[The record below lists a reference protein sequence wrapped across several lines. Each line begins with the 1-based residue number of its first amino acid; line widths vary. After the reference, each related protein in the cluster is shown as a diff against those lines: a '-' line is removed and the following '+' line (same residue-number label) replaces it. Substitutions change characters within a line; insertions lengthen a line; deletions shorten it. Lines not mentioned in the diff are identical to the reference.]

1 MEISIKSFKLKIEFS
16 FVLILCAAVMLG
28 ADNILLFLLF
38 SALHELGHIV
48 AFYLLGAKIERL
60 TLSCCGAALR
70 YKNCL
75 PHWREA
81 IAALAGPAVNLALY
95 AVFNDEV
102 NLFLFSLNMLP
113 VFPLDGSRAI
123 KAILPHSQPVLGLIV
138 LVFLTVYGVYAVIK
152 FKIFGLLAV
161 SIYLWSV
168 NLRLL

>member
-28 ADNILLFLLF
+28 ADNALRFLLF

-70 YKNCL
+70 YKSCL
-75 PHWREA
+75 SPHSEA

-102 NLFLFSLNMLP
+102 NLLLFSLNMLP
-113 VFPLDGSRAI
+113 VFPLDGGRAV
-123 KAILPHSQPVLGLIV
+123 KAVLPHSQPVLGLVV
-138 LVFLTVYGVYAVIK
+138 LVLLTVCGVYAAIK

-161 SIYLWSV
+161 SVYLWSV